1 MDPRAWTVVVLMIC
15 SGAMAAC
22 SSNRRSQLPVAVV
35 RAAVPAVAPN
45 PFDDTPNAFV
55 VAGPHFTPGE
65 TAIVRI
71 CVSTDGVI
79 SSANLIGSSGDKR
92 FDDLALVW
100 ARQVRLASR
109 PQGVG
114 TQSEPAKDTC
124 GAVRVEIR
132 GVTLPEGLSG
142 SDSSLG

>member
-1 MDPRAWTVVVLMIC
+1 MEPRAWTLLVLTLC
-15 SGAMAAC
+15 GALNAC
-22 SSNRRSQLPVAVV
+22 RTDQRPQHPI
-35 RAAVPAVAPN
+35 AVAPAVN
-45 PFDDTPNAFV
+45 PSPFDDTPNSFV
-55 VAGPHFTPGE
+55 VAGPRFAPGE

-79 SSANLIGSSGDKR
+79 ASADLIGSSGDKR
-92 FDDLALVW
+92 FDDFALVW

-109 PQGVG
+109 PQA
-114 TQSEPAKDTC
+114 TDSQSDPARQNC

-132 GVTLPEGLSG
+132 GVTLPHGLSG

>member
-1 MDPRAWTVVVLMIC
+1 VDARAWTVIALTLC
-15 SGAMAAC
+15 GAMPAC
-22 SSNRRSQLPVAVV
+22 SINRRPQMPVVV
-35 RAAVPAVAPN
+35 TPAPAPQAALN
-45 PFDDTPNAFV
+45 PFDETPNAFV

-71 CVSTDGVI
+71 CVSTEGVI

-100 ARQVRLASR
+100 ARQVKLASR
-109 PQGVG
+109 DQSTA
-114 TQSEPAKDTC
+114 TQTDLAKETC

-132 GVTLPEGLSG
+132 GVGLPRGLAG
-142 SDSSLG
+142 ADSSLG